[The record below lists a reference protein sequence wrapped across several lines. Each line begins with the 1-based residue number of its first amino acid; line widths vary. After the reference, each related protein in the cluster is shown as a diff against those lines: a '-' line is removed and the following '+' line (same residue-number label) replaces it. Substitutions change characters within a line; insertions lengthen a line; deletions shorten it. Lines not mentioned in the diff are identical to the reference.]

1 MLLIFSFFLNLAM
14 ALEKPSVLVSFE
26 PHLPEQRVVY
36 LSDVAQ
42 VYGLRDSTKS
52 AVEKIVLSLTPLEY
66 KKLSKIELIKTVR
79 RELSPYEQECDCEIQ
94 LVFSREGKAKK
105 QKEFSLERV
114 QKELQARLQALCA
127 DCIYQVSNL
136 NLLRGQVPKTFSQ
149 WEVQED
155 LRDTRGAAMVRVYFD
170 EQFLNPLVLQGWVRV
185 QQPVM
190 VLKKA
195 MLKGAI
201 PASPDFEV
209 ITRDV
214 TNAHQSFATI
224 KDLLGKELKRSLS
237 EAHVLTLEDV
247 TDKQVV
253 RIGEPVAVEVKKG
266 VILVEMT
273 GIAQKSGKIG
283 DRIPIRVTKT
293 QKQII
298 AEIVAESRV
307 RFE

>member
-1 MLLIFSFFLNLAM
+1 MLLTLLFFLNLAM
-14 ALEKPSVLVSFE
+14 ALEKPSVLVSLD

-36 LSDVAQ
+36 LSDVAE

-52 AVEKIVLSLTPLEY
+52 AVEKIVLSLTSNEY
-66 KKLSKIELIKTVR
+66 RQMSRIELLKVVR
-79 RELSPYEQECDCEIQ
+79 RELSPFEQECDCEIQ
-94 LVFSREGKAKK
+94 LVFSHEGHAKK

-114 QKELQARLQALCA
+114 QKELQARLQELCA
-127 DCIYQVSNL
+127 DCVYQVSNL
-136 NLLRGQVPKTFSQ
+136 NLLRGQVPKTFSH
-149 WEVQED
+149 WKIQED
-155 LRDTRGAAMVRVYFD
+155 LRDTRGTAMVRVYFD
-170 EQFLNPLVLQGWVRV
+170 EQFLTPLVLQGWVRV

-195 MLKGAI
+195 MPKGTT
-201 PASPDFEV
+201 PLLTDYETV
-209 ITRDV
+209 TRDV
-214 TNAHQSFATI
+214 TNEHSHFVVA
-224 KDLLGKELKRSLS
+224 KDLVGKELKRSLNA
-237 EAHVLTLEDV
+237 AHVLTQDDITE
-247 TDKQVV
+247 KQVV

-273 GIAQKSGKIG
+273 GIAQKSGKVG

-298 AEIVAESRV
+298 AEIIAESRV

>member
-1 MLLIFSFFLNLAM
+1 MFFIFLFLLNLAT
-14 ALEKPSVLVSFE
+14 ALEKPSVLVSLD
-26 PHLPEQRVVY
+26 PQLPEQRVVY
-36 LSDVAQ
+36 LSDVAE

-66 KKLSKIELIKTVR
+66 KKMSKIELIKTVR
-79 RELSPYEQECDCEIQ
+79 RELGPFEQECDCEIQ
-94 LVFSREGKAKK
+94 LVFSRQDKTKK

-114 QKELQARLQALCA
+114 QKELQARLQSLCVG
-127 DCIYQVSNL
+127 CVYQVSNL
-136 NLLRGQVPKTFSQ
+136 NLLRGQVPKTFSH
-149 WEVQED
+149 WELQED

-170 EQFLNPLVLQGWVRV
+170 DQFLNPLVLQGWVRV

-195 MLKGAI
+195 MVKGVVPTSA
-201 PASPDFEV
+201 DFEV
-209 ITRDV
+209 VTRNV
-214 TNAHQSFATI
+214 TNEHHLFATTN
-224 KDLLGKELKRSLS
+224 DLAGKELKRSLN
-237 EAHVLTLEDV
+237 EAHVLTLEDL

-253 RIGEPVAVEVKKG
+253 RIGEPVAVVVKKG

>member
-1 MLLIFSFFLNLAM
+1 MFLIFSFFINLAM
-14 ALEKPSVLVSFE
+14 ALEKPSVLVSLD
-26 PHLPEQRVVY
+26 PHLPEQRVIY
-36 LSDVAQ
+36 LGDVAR
-42 VYGLRDSTKS
+42 VYGLRDSTKA
-52 AVEKIVLSLTPLEY
+52 AVEKIVLSLTAVEY
-66 KKLSKIELIKTVR
+66 KQKSKIELIKTVR
-79 RELSPYEQECDCEIQ
+79 RELSPFEQECDCEIQ
-94 LVFSREGKAKK
+94 LVFSRESKTKK
-105 QKEFSLERV
+105 QKEFSVERV
-114 QKELQARLQALCA
+114 QKELQVRLQALCV
-127 DCIYQVSNL
+127 DCLYQVSNL
-136 NLLRGQVPKTFSQ
+136 NLLRGQVPKTFSH
-149 WEVQED
+149 WELQED

-195 MLKGAI
+195 MVKGMVVSSA
-201 PASPDFEV
+201 DFEV
-209 ITRDV
+209 VTRDV
-214 TNAHQSFATI
+214 TNEYHLFATTN
-224 KDLLGKELKRSLS
+224 DLVGKELKRSLNK
-237 EAHVLTLEDV
+237 EHVLTLEDV

>member
-1 MLLIFSFFLNLAM
+1 MFLTLLFFLNLAM
-14 ALEKPSVLVSFE
+14 ALEKPSVLVSLD
-26 PHLPEQRVVY
+26 PQLPEQRVVY
-36 LSDVAQ
+36 LGDVAE
-42 VYGLRDSTKS
+42 VYGLGASTK
-52 AVEKIVLSLTPLEY
+52 AGVEKIVLSLTSNEY
-66 KKLSKIELIKTVR
+66 KQMSKIELLKTVR
-79 RELSPYEQECDCEIQ
+79 RELSPFEQECDCEIQ
-94 LVFSREGKAKK
+94 LVFSRESKLKK

-114 QKELQARLQALCA
+114 QKELQARLQSLCA
-127 DCIYQVSNL
+127 DCIYQISNL
-136 NLLRGQVPKTFSQ
+136 SPLRGQVPKTFSH
-149 WEVQED
+149 WELQED
-155 LRDTRGAAMVRVYFD
+155 LRDTRGASMVRVYFD

-195 MLKGAI
+195 MTKGTT
-201 PASPDFEV
+201 PLTTDVEV
-209 ITRDV
+209 TTRDV
-214 TNAHQSFATI
+214 TNEHQHLATT
-224 KDLLGKELKRSLS
+224 KDLVGKELKRSLNA
-237 EAHVLTLEDV
+237 AHVLTLEDV

-273 GIAQKSGKIG
+273 GIAQKSGKVG